1 MKFSRLLGITVL
13 AFALLP
19 AQALAHLK
27 LVSSKPAQGDTVRE
41 PVSQITLTFSEAVD
55 ERYTTISVLD
65 AFGQDLAVGATI
77 HAVGSS
83 PSTEYMVMF
92 DTPLA
97 GGAFTVKWKTVG
109 KDGHAINGM
118 FDFMVNVG
126 QDIAPRGPAGA
137 VTPDV
142 HPAEHGG
149 HHADATEIPA
159 LFRPES
165 SLAWILARWLNF
177 CGLILMVGTVAFR
190 FGVLERTRTALGDAL
205 TTNIDDG
212 VRRLAIAA
220 AGVTIAAN
228 LARLW
233 LQYGSLHGGGM
244 WQSDLLAAL
253 LLEGGWGRAWLAQTF
268 ASLGFLIAAGVKTED
283 RADSWYSALPF
294 AIVAA
299 STPAFSGH
307 AAAVQQMAI
316 VPIGADAIHVLTAA
330 AWLGTL
336 TVMMLAAVPR
346 VVRADDGFA
355 NAAVLVRAFSPF
367 ALAMAGIAVF
377 TGTVN
382 ALVHIGAVSELWSTS
397 YGRVLALK
405 VGVVLL
411 TMTIGAYNW
420 KVVKPSLGTEVA
432 TADLR
437 RSARTE
443 IAMAVMIVIITAV
456 LVATPTN

>member
-1 MKFSRLLGITVL
+1 MTFSRLLGILVL
-13 AFALLP
+13 ALALLP
-19 AQALAHLK
+19 AQARAHLK
-27 LVSSKPAQGDTVRE
+27 LASSKPAQGDTVRE
-41 PVSQITLTFSEAVD
+41 PVSSITLTFTEAVD

-65 AFGQDLAVGATI
+65 AFGQDLAVGAMF

-83 PSTEYMVMF
+83 PSKEYMVMF
-92 DTPLA
+92 STPLA
-97 GGAFTVKWKTVG
+97 GGAFTVKWKTLG
-109 KDGHAINGM
+109 KDGHAVTGM
-118 FDFMVNVG
+118 FDFLVDVG
-126 QDIAPRGPAGA
+126 QSIAPKGPP
-137 VTPDV
+137 VTATPGV
-142 HPAEHGG
+142 HAPEHGG
-149 HHADATEIPA
+149 HHAAEIPE

-165 SLAWILARWLNF
+165 SIVWIIARWLNF
-177 CGLILMVGTVAFR
+177 CGLLLMVGAVAFR
-190 FGVLERTRTALGDAL
+190 FGVLERTRNAFDAALSTD
-205 TTNIDDG
+205 IDEG
-212 VRRLAIAA
+212 VRRLAIFAA
-220 AGVTIAAN
+220 AVAIAAN

-233 LQYGSLHGGGM
+233 LQYGSLHGSGM

-253 LLEGGWGRAWLAQTF
+253 LLDGGWGRAWLAQTF
-268 ASLGFLIAAGVKTED
+268 ASLGFLIAAGVRTED
-283 RADSWYSALPF
+283 RSDSWYSALPF
-294 AIVAA
+294 AVVAA
-299 STPAFSGH
+299 STPAFAGH

-316 VPIGADAIHVLTAA
+316 VPIGADAIHIITAA

-336 TVMMLAAVPR
+336 AVMMVAAVPR
-346 VVRADDGFA
+346 VLRTDDGFA
-355 NAAVLVRAFSPF
+355 KVAVLVRTFSPF

-411 TMTIGAYNW
+411 TLTIGAYNW
-420 KVVKPSLGTEVA
+420 KVVKPGLGTEVA

-443 IAMAVMIVIITAV
+443 IAMAVIIVIITAV